1 MNDTLVRL
9 QRAIDFVEAG
19 LFDNLP
25 LSAIAGAAS
34 CSPWHFHRLFTSL
47 TGETPAG
54 YVRKRRLADICRRLV
69 ETQEPVFTHTGHIAR
84 FPDMVKQVWGRWL
97 PASRYRHVP
106 APDFEWYDER
116 WDPETGEGEIDIY
129 VPVADG

>member
-1 MNDTLVRL
+1 
-9 QRAIDFVEAG
+9 
-19 LFDNLP
+19 
-25 LSAIAGAAS
+25 
-34 CSPWHFHRLFTSL
+34 
-47 TGETPAG
+47 
-54 YVRKRRLADICRRLV
+54 
-69 ETQEPVFTHTGHIAR
+69 VFIHTGHIAR
-84 FPDMVKQVWGRWL
+84 FPDTVKQVWGRWL